1 MHPRLLDYYNRE
13 LAHLRDMGAE
23 FAQEFPKVAA
33 RLGMEGLEVSDPY
46 VERLMEGFAFVAAR
60 IQLKLDAEFPR
71 FTQHLLEMVYPHF
84 LAPTPS
90 FGIVAMRPNFS
101 ESALA
106 GGVTVPRGSS
116 LRSIVPRGQQT
127 ACEFRT
133 AQPVTLFPIELTQA
147 SYFAHA
153 ADLPITE
160 AYTSQPVR
168 SGLRMRLV
176 CHGGLN
182 FDQVACEALGV
193 YINAQD
199 DLAIPLYELM
209 FSQCAGVMVVQN
221 GKLLG
226 SLGSDQL
233 EGMGFDDDTSLLPYG
248 KRSFQGYRLLH
259 EYFSFPERFLF
270 FNVRGLAPLLQKASG
285 NEIELVVLFARHE
298 PRLDSA
304 LEAAHFN
311 LYATPV
317 VNLFERRADRVPVSE
332 GEFEHHLVIDRTRPL
347 DYEVFSV
354 SRLKGFGTGER
365 AELDFKPFYASM
377 DNAGSPLDAYYTLRR
392 EPRLVSSH
400 QQQAGARSSYI
411 GTEVFVSLVDPNE
424 APYPEA
430 IRQLGADV
438 WATNRDLPLLLPV
451 AAQNPL
457 SLDMSAPVTR
467 ITMVRGP
474 TRPRSAVPEGDYA
487 WRLVHHLS
495 LNYLSL
501 MDRDDGVHQEGRDG
515 GAALRGLLE
524 LYSDPANPGMRK
536 QIDALQSVTSR
547 AVIRRLPIP
556 GPIAFGRGMEIDVRI
571 DESRLPGSGGFLLG
585 TILDRFFAQYVSIN
599 AFTQT
604 RLISDSRAEVYR
616 WPPRIGRKML
626 A

>member
-23 FAQEFPKVAA
+23 FAHEFPKVAG

-60 IQLKLDAEFPR
+60 VQLKLDAEFPR

-90 FGIVAMRPNFS
+90 FGIVAMKPNFS
-101 ESALA
+101 DNALA
-106 GGVTVPRGSS
+106 AGVTVPRGSS
-116 LRSIVPRGQQT
+116 MRSVVPRGQQT
-127 ACEFRT
+127 ACEFRSV
-133 AQPVTLFPIELTQA
+133 QPVTLYPVELTQA

-153 ADLPITE
+153 ADLPLAAARTPL
-160 AYTSQPVR
+160 PVR
-168 SGLRMRLV
+168 SGLRLRLQ
-176 CHGGLN
+176 CHGGLH
-182 FDQVACEALGV
+182 FDRIDCDALNV
-193 YINAQD
+193 HINAAD
-199 DLAIPLYELM
+199 DLAVPLYEM
-209 FSQCAGVMVVQN
+209 IFAQCIGVMVVQE
-221 GKLLG
+221 GRLIGTL
-226 SLGSDQL
+226 DRDHV
-233 EGMGFDDDTSLLPYG
+233 EGMGFDDDEALLPFG
-248 KRSFQGYRLLH
+248 KRSFQGYRLLQ
-259 EYFSFPERFLF
+259 EYFAFPQRFLF
-270 FNVRGLAPLLQKASG
+270 FNLRGLAPLLRKAAG
-285 NEIELVVLFARHE
+285 DQIELVLLFGRHE
-298 PRLDSA
+298 ARLDGA

-317 VNLFERRADRVPVSE
+317 ANLFERRADRVAVGE

-347 DYEVFSV
+347 DYEIFSV
-354 SRLKGFGTGER
+354 SRLRGFGTGDA
-365 AELDFKPFYASM
+365 AEMEFKPFYASM
-377 DNAGSPLDAYYTLRR
+377 DNAGSPHHAYYTLRR
-392 EPRLVSSH
+392 EPRRSSSR
-400 QQQAGARSSYI
+400 QQQAGARSSYV
-411 GTEVFVSLVDPNE
+411 GTEIFVGLVDTHE
-424 APYPEA
+424 APYPDT

-457 SLDMSAPVTR
+457 LLDASAPVSR
-467 ITMVRGP
+467 ITMVHGP

-501 MDRDDGVHQEGRDG
+501 IDRPGSED
-515 GAALRGLLE
+515 GAATLRGLLE
-524 LYSDPANPGMRK
+524 LYSAPANPGMQK
-536 QIDALQSVTSR
+536 QIDALQAVTSR
-547 AVIRRLPIP
+547 TTIRRLPIP
-556 GPIAFGRGMEIDVRI
+556 GPIAFGRGIEIDLRI

-585 TILDRFFAQYVSIN
+585 TILDRFFAQHVSIN

-604 RLISDSRAEVYR
+604 RLLSDSRAEVYR
-616 WPPRIGRKML
+616 WPPRIGRKTL

>member
-13 LAHLRDMGAE
+13 LAHLREMGGE

-46 VERLMEGFAFVAAR
+46 VERMMEGFAFVAAR
-60 IQLKLDAEFPR
+60 VQLKLDAEFPR

-90 FGIVAMRPNFS
+90 FGIVALKPNWS
-101 ESALA
+101 ESALVQ
-106 GGVTVPRGSS
+106 GVTIPRGSS
-116 LRSIVPRGQQT
+116 LRSVVPRGQQT
-127 ACEFRT
+127 PCEFRT
-133 AQPVTLFPIELTQA
+133 AQPVTLYPFELTQA
-147 SYFAHA
+147 QYFSQA
-153 ADLPITE
+153 ADLPV
-160 AYTSQPVR
+160 AQARVARQVR
-168 SGLRMRLV
+168 SGLRLRLQ

-182 FDQVACEALGV
+182 CDQVRCDQLNF
-193 YINAQD
+193 YINAPD
-199 DLAIPLYELM
+199 DLAVPLYEM
-209 FSQCAGVMVVQN
+209 IFAHSAGVMLVQG

-226 SLGSDQL
+226 TLSRDQI
-233 EGMGFDDDTSLLPYG
+233 EEMGFDHDTALLPFG
-248 KRSFQGYRLLH
+248 KRSFQGYRLLQ
-259 EYFSFPERFLF
+259 EYFAFPERFLF
-270 FNVRGLAPLLQKASG
+270 FNLRGLAPVLSKAGG
-285 NEIELVVLFARHE
+285 NEIELVLLFDRHE
-298 PRLDSA
+298 PRLDGA
-304 LEAAHFN
+304 LEASHFT

-347 DYEVFSV
+347 DHEVFSV
-354 SRLKGFGTGER
+354 SRLRCFGTGDT
-365 AELDFKPFYASM
+365 AELEFAPFYASM
-377 DNAGSPLDAYYTLRR
+377 DQAGSPQQAYYTLRR
-392 EPRLVSSH
+392 EPRLASSRH
-400 QQQAGARSSYI
+400 QHAGVRSSYV
-411 GTEVFVSLVDPNE
+411 GTEVFVSLVDARE
-424 APYPEA
+424 APYPET
-430 IRQLGADV
+430 IRQFGADV

-457 SLDMSAPVTR
+457 SLEMSAPVSR

-501 MDRDDGVHQEGRDG
+501 MDGDEGGDG

-524 LYSDPANPGMRK
+524 LYSDPANPGIRK
-536 QIDALQSVTSR
+536 QIEALQSVTSR

-571 DESRLPGSGGFLLG
+571 DESRLPGSGGFLFG
-585 TILDRFFAQYVSIN
+585 AVLDRFFAQYVSIN

-604 RLISDSRAEVYR
+604 QLISDSRAEVYQ
-616 WPPRIGRKML
+616 WPPRIGYKKL
-626 A
+626 V